1 METVYFI
8 IGIIS
13 ISILF
18 TIGWLVNVVLTQIQ
32 QLKNLKQAIH
42 GVVSNDI
49 TESQV
54 YDIVNSQINKTSD
67 TLSNKIRGEK
77 DNLSQIISKLDHNI
91 KQEQGEIYRYIDNV
105 KNDFKQ
111 EIEINRVTN
120 RRNVTNGDLQTE
132 Y

>member
-18 TIGWLVNVVLTQIQ
+18 TIGWLVNVVLTQMQ

-67 TLSNKIRGEK
+67 TLSNEIKGEK